1 MSSFIDWFVRW
12 GERLVD
18 AIGYPGLAIIMFLEN
33 VFPPIPSE
41 PFLLGAGFATADG
54 RMSLPLSILAATIGS
69 LIGATVFY
77 YIGIVLPEARIRS
90 LLRRYGKFALLGE
103 EDLDRALA
111 WFVGH
116 GGAVVF
122 FGRCIPLVRTLIS
135 VPAGL
140 TRMPLPSSWPTARRA
155 PHCGARYS
163 LWWVASLATDTRM
176 RSYTS
181 IGSSTSW
188 SRWSPSRSR
197 RSSCSAFGGGAG
209 PAPPSE
215 LGGTQPTVASSS
227 PSRAT
232 SSGL

>member
-12 GERLVD
+12 GERLVES
-18 AIGYPGLAIIMFLEN
+18 IGYPGLAIIMFLEN

-54 RMSLPLSILAATIGS
+54 KMSLPLSILAATIGS

-77 YIGIVLPEARIRS
+77 YIGIALPEHRIRS

-103 EDLDRALA
+103 DDLDRALA

-116 GGAVVF
+116 GRAVVF

-140 TRMPLPSSWPTARRA
+140 TRMPLLQFLAYSAAGTA
-155 PHCGARYS
+155 
-163 LWWVASLATDTRM
+163 LWSTFLILAGRLLGNKYEDALVYLDRFQYLVVAVVVIALAAFVLLR
-176 RSYTS
+176 
-181 IGSSTSW
+181 I
-188 SRWSPSRSR
+188 RSR
-197 RSSCSAFGGGAG
+197 RRPESDS
-209 PAPPSE
+209 
-215 LGGTQPTVASSS
+215 VH
-227 PSRAT
+227 
-232 SSGL
+232 

>member
-12 GERLVD
+12 GERLVESM
-18 AIGYPGLAIIMFLEN
+18 GYPGLAIIMFLEN

-54 RMSLPLSILAATIGS
+54 KMSLPLSILAATIGS

-77 YIGIVLPEARIRS
+77 YIGIALPEHRIRS

-103 EDLDRALA
+103 DDLDRALA

-116 GGAVVF
+116 GRAVVF

-140 TRMPLPSSWPTARRA
+140 TRMPLPQFLAYSAAGTALWSTFLILAGRLLGNKYEDALVYLDRFQYLVVAVVVVALAAFVLRR
-155 PHCGARYS
+155 
-163 LWWVASLATDTRM
+163 V
-176 RSYTS
+176 
-181 IGSSTSW
+181 
-188 SRWSPSRSR
+188 RSR
-197 RSSCSAFGGGAG
+197 RRPDSV
-209 PAPPSE
+209 
-215 LGGTQPTVASSS
+215 Q
-227 PSRAT
+227 
-232 SSGL
+232 

>member
-12 GERLVD
+12 GERLVES
-18 AIGYPGLAIIMFLEN
+18 IGYPGLAIIMFLEN

-54 RMSLPLSILAATIGS
+54 KMSLPWSIVAATIGS

-77 YIGIVLPEARIRS
+77 FIGIALPEARIRS
-90 LLRRYGKFALLGE
+90 VLRRYGKYALLGE

-116 GGAVVF
+116 GRAVVF

-140 TRMPLPSSWPTARRA
+140 TRMALPQFLAYSAAGTA
-155 PHCGARYS
+155 
-163 LWWVASLATDTRM
+163 LWSTLLIVIGRLLGDQYEDALVYLDRFQYLVVAVVALAVIAFVVLRV
-176 RSYTS
+176 
-181 IGSSTSW
+181 
-188 SRWSPSRSR
+188 RSR
-197 RSSCSAFGGGAG
+197 R
-209 PAPPSE
+209 
-215 LGGTQPTVASSS
+215 
-227 PSRAT
+227 RANAA
-232 SSGL
+232 L

>member
-12 GERLVD
+12 GERLVES
-18 AIGYPGLAIIMFLEN
+18 IGYPGLALIMFLEN

-54 RMSLPLSILAATIGS
+54 SKSLPLAILAATIGS
-69 LIGATVFY
+69 LVGATVFY
-77 YIGIVLPEARIRS
+77 YLGIALPEARIRS

-116 GGAVVF
+116 GRAVVF

-140 TRMPLPSSWPTARRA
+140 TRMPLPQFLAYSAAGTALWSTLLIVIGRVLGNKYEDALVYLDRFQYLVVAVVVLAIAGFVVLRIRGRRRA
-155 PHCGARYS
+155 N
-163 LWWVASLATDTRM
+163 ATT
-176 RSYTS
+176 
-181 IGSSTSW
+181 
-188 SRWSPSRSR
+188 
-197 RSSCSAFGGGAG
+197 
-209 PAPPSE
+209 
-215 LGGTQPTVASSS
+215 
-227 PSRAT
+227 
-232 SSGL
+232 

>member
-18 AIGYPGLAIIMFLEN
+18 SIGYPGLAIIMFLEN

-54 RMSLPLSILAATIGS
+54 KMSVPLSIFAATIGS

-77 YIGIVLPEARIRS
+77 YIGIALPEARIRS
-90 LLRRYGKFALLGE
+90 LLRRYGRFALLGE
-103 EDLDRALA
+103 ADLDRALA

-116 GGAVVF
+116 GRAVVF

-140 TRMPLPSSWPTARRA
+140 TRMPLPQFLAYSAAGTA
-155 PHCGARYS
+155 
-163 LWWVASLATDTRM
+163 L
-176 RSYTS
+176 
-181 IGSSTSW
+181 
-188 SRWSPSRSR
+188 
-197 RSSCSAFGGGAG
+197 CSAFLILVGRL
-209 PAPPSE
+209 
-215 LGGTQPTVASSS
+215 LGDRYEDALVYLDRFQYLVVAVVAVAVAAFVVVRVRNRR
-227 PSRAT
+227 RADT
-232 SSGL
+232 AV

>member
-12 GERLVD
+12 GERLVESM
-18 AIGYPGLAIIMFLEN
+18 GYPGLAIIMFLEN

-54 RMSLPLSILAATIGS
+54 KMSLPLSILAATIGS

-77 YIGIVLPEARIRS
+77 YIGIALPEHRIRS

-103 EDLDRALA
+103 DDLDRALA

-116 GGAVVF
+116 GRAVVF

-140 TRMPLPSSWPTARRA
+140 TRMPLPQFLAYSAAGTALWSTFLILAGRLLGNKYEDALVYLDRFQYLVVAVVVIALAALVLRRV
-155 PHCGARYS
+155 
-163 LWWVASLATDTRM
+163 L
-176 RSYTS
+176 
-181 IGSSTSW
+181 
-188 SRWSPSRSR
+188 SR
-197 RSSCSAFGGGAG
+197 RRPDAA
-209 PAPPSE
+209 
-215 LGGTQPTVASSS
+215 
-227 PSRAT
+227 R
-232 SSGL
+232 

>member
-18 AIGYPGLAIIMFLEN
+18 SIGYPGLAIIMFVEN

-54 RMSLPLSILAATIGS
+54 KMSLSWSILAATIGS

-77 YIGIVLPEARIRS
+77 YIGIVIPEARIRS

-103 EDLDRALA
+103 DDLDRALA

-116 GGAVVF
+116 GRAVVF

-140 TRMPLPSSWPTARRA
+140 TRMPLPQFLAYSAAGTALWSTFLIVVGRLL
-155 PHCGARYS
+155 GAKYEDALIYLDRFQY
-163 LWWVASLATDTRM
+163 LVIALVAIAVATFVVVR
-176 RSYTS
+176 
-181 IGSSTSW
+181 I
-188 SRWSPSRSR
+188 RSR
-197 RSSCSAFGGGAG
+197 RRPKAA
-209 PAPPSE
+209 
-215 LGGTQPTVASSS
+215 L
-227 PSRAT
+227 
-232 SSGL
+232 

>member
-18 AIGYPGLAIIMFLEN
+18 SIGYPGLAIIMFLEN

-54 RMSLPLSILAATIGS
+54 KMSLSWSILAATIGS

-77 YIGIVLPEARIRS
+77 YIGIALPEARIRS

-103 EDLDRALA
+103 DDLDRALA

-116 GGAVVF
+116 GRAVVF

-140 TRMPLPSSWPTARRA
+140 TRMPLPQFLAYSAAGTALWSTFLIVVGRLL
-155 PHCGARYS
+155 GAKYEDALIYLDRFQY
-163 LWWVASLATDTRM
+163 LVIALVAIAVATFVVVRM
-176 RSYTS
+176 RS
-181 IGSSTSW
+181 
-188 SRWSPSRSR
+188 R
-197 RSSCSAFGGGAG
+197 RRPKAA
-209 PAPPSE
+209 
-215 LGGTQPTVASSS
+215 L
-227 PSRAT
+227 
-232 SSGL
+232 

>member
-18 AIGYPGLAIIMFLEN
+18 SIGYPGLAIIMFLEN

-41 PFLLGAGFATADG
+41 PFLLGAGFATAEG
-54 RMSLPLSILAATIGS
+54 KMSLPLSILAATIGS

-77 YIGIVLPEARIRS
+77 YIGIALPEHRIRS

-103 EDLDRALA
+103 DDLDRALA

-116 GGAVVF
+116 GRAVVF

-140 TRMPLPSSWPTARRA
+140 TRMPLPQFLAYSAAGTALWSAFLILAGRLLGSKYEDALVYLDRFQYLVVAVVVIALAALVLRR
-155 PHCGARYS
+155 
-163 LWWVASLATDTRM
+163 V
-176 RSYTS
+176 
-181 IGSSTSW
+181 
-188 SRWSPSRSR
+188 RSR
-197 RSSCSAFGGGAG
+197 RRPDAA
-209 PAPPSE
+209 
-215 LGGTQPTVASSS
+215 
-227 PSRAT
+227 R
-232 SSGL
+232 

>member
-12 GERLVD
+12 GERLVES
-18 AIGYPGLAIIMFLEN
+18 IGYPGLAIIMFLEN

-54 RMSLPLSILAATIGS
+54 KMSLPLSILAATIGS

-77 YIGIVLPEARIRS
+77 YIGIALPEHRIRS

-103 EDLDRALA
+103 DDLDRALA

-116 GGAVVF
+116 GRAVVF

-140 TRMPLPSSWPTARRA
+140 TRMPLSQFLAYSAAGTA
-155 PHCGARYS
+155 
-163 LWWVASLATDTRM
+163 LWSAFLILLGRLLGDKYEDALVYLDRFQYLVVVVVVIGVAAFVLLRV
-176 RSYTS
+176 
-181 IGSSTSW
+181 
-188 SRWSPSRSR
+188 RSR
-197 RSSCSAFGGGAG
+197 RRPESDSV
-209 PAPPSE
+209 P
-215 LGGTQPTVASSS
+215 
-227 PSRAT
+227 
-232 SSGL
+232 

>member
-140 TRMPLPSSWPTARRA
+140 TRMPLPQFLAYSAAGTALWSALLIVVGRLLGDRYEDALVYLDRFQYLVVALVAIALATFVVLRVRRRRRA
-155 PHCGARYS
+155 GAA
-163 LWWVASLATDTRM
+163 V
-176 RSYTS
+176 
-181 IGSSTSW
+181 
-188 SRWSPSRSR
+188 
-197 RSSCSAFGGGAG
+197 
-209 PAPPSE
+209 
-215 LGGTQPTVASSS
+215 
-227 PSRAT
+227 
-232 SSGL
+232 